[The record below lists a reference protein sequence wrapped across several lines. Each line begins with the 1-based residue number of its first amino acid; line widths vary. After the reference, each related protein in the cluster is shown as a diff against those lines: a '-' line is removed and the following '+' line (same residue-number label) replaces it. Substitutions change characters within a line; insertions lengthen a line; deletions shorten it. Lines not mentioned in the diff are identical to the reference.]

1 MNTVSVV
8 LKEVVIEPGLIL
20 VEVKKEHLVLG
31 SKNIR
36 MGRSGVVEKVKWSR
50 VILYKDLHFG

>member
-1 MNTVSVV
+1 MSVV